1 MSHFTTM
8 KTRFQNL
15 IYLERALN
23 KLKIYY
29 EKKEKLLTNE
39 DLISY
44 QFDLIIPQSNG
55 YDIMFSWNQEQYLLV
70 VDISYWNQPY
80 PIELFIDK
88 IAQQY
93 AGEVIL
99 GESKKLGFQTIK
111 YQENLDGSNTLVL
124 ERWNKNY

>member
-1 MSHFTTM
+1 MSHFTIM

-23 KLKIYY
+23 KLKIHY

-39 DLISY
+39 NLTSY